1 MIYLLTALTA
11 YLIIGVILYI
21 CVQLG
26 FFELDI
32 QSKST
37 GEFLDKHT
45 IKYKVLKFAFCI
57 GWIFLAY
64 QVFTRGDTDE

>member
-1 MIYLLTALTA
+1 MKLLFITLTSYFMIG
-11 YLIIGVILYI
+11 IILYI

-57 GWIFLAY
+57 GWIVLAFK
-64 QVFTRGDTDE
+64 VITRGDTDE